1 MHDKIL
7 LKTSKIF
14 EKVFKLKN
22 LDLKPS
28 MCAKDIRNWDSLTNI
43 KLIIT
48 IEKEFNIKYEPHEI
62 VIIKNVGELINTIK
76 KKIK

>member
-1 MHDKIL
+1 
-7 LKTSKIF
+7 
-14 EKVFKLKN
+14 
-22 LDLKPS
+22 

>member
-1 MHDKIL
+1 
-7 LKTSKIF
+7 
-14 EKVFKLKN
+14 
-22 LDLKPS
+22 

-62 VIIKNVGELINTIK
+62 VIKKNVGELI
-76 KKIK
+76 KKIKDSKIIKNKISFRAIAPIL